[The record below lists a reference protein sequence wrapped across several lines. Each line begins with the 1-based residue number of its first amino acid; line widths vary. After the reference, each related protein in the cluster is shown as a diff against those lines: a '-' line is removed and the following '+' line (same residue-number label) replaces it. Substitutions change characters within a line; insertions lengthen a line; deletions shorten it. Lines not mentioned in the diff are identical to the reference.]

1 MVYLITCLP
10 YEWIQRNL
18 NITKIF
24 LEQLQGIEISC
35 FMNFNGRK
43 WKTNFLLK
51 TMHEI

>member
-1 MVYLITCLP
+1 MFDGLP
-10 YEWIQRNL
+10 YCMFTIQRNL

-35 FMNFNGRK
+35 FMKFNGRK